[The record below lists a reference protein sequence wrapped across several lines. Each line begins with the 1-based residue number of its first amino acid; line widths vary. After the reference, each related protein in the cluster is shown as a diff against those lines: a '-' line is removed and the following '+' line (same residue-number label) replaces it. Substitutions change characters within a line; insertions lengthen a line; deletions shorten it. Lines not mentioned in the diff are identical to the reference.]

1 MSSAKEPLD
10 DYSFLPGLL
19 AAGWRAIRRFWWYT
33 PVGAVAGIV
42 FGILLLRVLPPTFEA
57 TITLTQKEQEN
68 SNLSSVSS
76 LAAGLGIGGLGPATT
91 NTLELYTT
99 LLTDPSLMKF
109 LAARQ
114 PEFMT
119 LLFPDQWNPKTK
131 SWHSPSGVLPAIKR
145 GIKVMAGF
153 PAWQK
158 PSPVDAARIVRGLV
172 QISDARKTDFR
183 TITIVDTSGKRA
195 VALLNILHNGAD
207 EMLRMRD
214 REQSEKRVAYL
225 RDKLKVE
232 TEISQRDSLT
242 QLLKEEDRR
251 LMLSHIDVP
260 YSVKIVTPPE
270 VFPTTPNSR
279 LAPAIILGL
288 LFGGAIGAAFALFHG
303 FRPHRW
309 PFGK

>member
-1 MSSAKEPLD
+1 
-10 DYSFLPGLL
+10 
-19 AAGWRAIRRFWWYT
+19 
-33 PVGAVAGIV
+33 
-42 FGILLLRVLPPTFEA
+42 
-57 TITLTQKEQEN
+57 
-68 SNLSSVSS
+68 
-76 LAAGLGIGGLGPATT
+76 
-91 NTLELYTT
+91 
-99 LLTDPSLMKF
+99 MKF
-109 LAARQ
+109 LAARH

-119 LLFPDQWNPKTK
+119 LLFPDQWNSKTK

-303 FRPHRW
+303 FRPHRR